1 MMTQTRL
8 AGLNVRCYFLPD
20 SIPLLRGRR
29 KQTLPAFL
37 IYFCC
42 SEASP
47 AIPSHS
53 FALLIYR
60 FGALFFAFM
69 AKVAINLSTGS
80 IQQEEIIVG
89 IDLGTTNSLVA
100 YIHPEGRRPV
110 AINDQGRGT
119 IVPSVVHFPGDDN
132 DPIVGTDAKQ
142 YLLTDPQNTI
152 YSVKRLLGKSY
163 RDLGEH
169 AGQLGYKIIDD
180 NTEGLVKI
188 RVGGHF
194 YSPIELS
201 AEILKEL
208 RTRAEHA
215 LKTPVNKAVIT
226 VPAYFND
233 SQRQATRDAG
243 RLAGLEVLRIVNEPT
258 AAALAYG
265 IGLSPDEEK
274 TVAVYD
280 LGGGTFDISILRIQ
294 QGIFEVL
301 STNGDTYL
309 GGDDFDR
316 LVSEHWVQQY
326 NLTSQLAATPDGQLK
341 QQLRLTAEQAKKHL
355 SQHEEFTADLPG
367 ADQVRLTKA
376 EFNDLIR
383 PLVARTITACQ
394 QALTDAKL
402 PPSALD
408 AVLLVGGSTRVPL
421 VYDTVSEFFQQPA
434 NSSLN
439 PDEVVALGAAIQADI
454 LGGNRRDVLLLDV
467 TPLTLGI
474 ETLGGLMD
482 PIIPRNSKIPT
493 KAGRQ
498 YTTSVDGQVN
508 LKISVYQGE
517 RDLVKENRKLAE
529 FDLRGIPAMPA
540 GLPKVDVNFILNADG
555 ILKVEALE
563 LRSNTHQAVEIKP
576 QYGLTDE
583 QVEKMLMDS
592 LTHARA
598 DVTARMV
605 IEARTVAEQMIYQV
619 ERFVDKNSQY
629 LTEDEITQTAAS
641 VENLKDALTTQ
652 DKDTILKAVDELES
666 LTSPFAERVMNISIK
681 QAMTGR
687 KIE

>member
-1 MMTQTRL
+1 
-8 AGLNVRCYFLPD
+8 
-20 SIPLLRGRR
+20 
-29 KQTLPAFL
+29 
-37 IYFCC
+37 
-42 SEASP
+42 
-47 AIPSHS
+47 
-53 FALLIYR
+53 
-60 FGALFFAFM
+60 M

-100 YIHPEGRRPV
+100 YIHPEGQQPV

-119 IVPSVVHFPGDDN
+119 IVPSVVHFPGDDA
-132 DPIVGTDAKQ
+132 PIVGTEAKQ

-180 NTEGLVKI
+180 NSEGLVKI

-208 RTRAEHA
+208 RARAEHA

-280 LGGGTFDISILRIQ
+280 LGGGTFDISILHIH

-316 LVSEHWVQQY
+316 LVSEHWIQQY
-326 NLTSQLAATPDGQLK
+326 NLTGRLAAATDGQLK

-355 SQHEEFTADLPG
+355 SQHDEFTADLPG
-367 ADQVRLTKA
+367 AGQVQLTKA

-383 PLVARTITACQ
+383 PLVVRTITACQ

-592 LTHARA
+592 ITHARE

-641 VENLKDALTTQ
+641 VQNLKDALTTQ

-681 QAMTGR
+681 QAMTGK

>member
-1 MMTQTRL
+1 
-8 AGLNVRCYFLPD
+8 
-20 SIPLLRGRR
+20 
-29 KQTLPAFL
+29 
-37 IYFCC
+37 
-42 SEASP
+42 
-47 AIPSHS
+47 
-53 FALLIYR
+53 
-60 FGALFFAFM
+60 M

-80 IQQEEIIVG
+80 LQQEEIIVG

-100 YIHPEGRRPV
+100 YIHPDTRQPL

-119 IVPSVVHFPGDDN
+119 IVPSVVHFPQGGE
-132 DPIVGTDAKQ
+132 DPIVGTDAKS

-163 RDLGEH
+163 QDLGQH
-169 AGQLGYKIIDD
+169 ASDLGYKVIDD
-180 NTEGLVKI
+180 NSEGMVKI
-188 RVGGHF
+188 RVGDKF

-265 IGLSPDEEK
+265 VGLSPDEEK

-280 LGGGTFDISILRIQ
+280 LGGGTFDVSILRIQ

-309 GGDDFDR
+309 GGDDIDR
-316 LVSEHWVQQY
+316 AIIEYWSGEY
-326 NLTSQLAATPDGQLK
+326 QLATVLFQNSGA
-341 QQLRLTAEQAKKHL
+341 QQELRLLAESAKKHL
-355 SQHEEFTADLPG
+355 SQNEEFAAEFGGTVLP
-367 ADQVRLTKA
+367 LTKA
-376 EFNDLIR
+376 KFNELIA
-383 PLVARTITACQ
+383 PLVERTLVSCR
-394 QALTDAKL
+394 QAMADAKL
-402 PPSALD
+402 TPQDLN

-421 VYDTVSEFFQQPA
+421 VYDSVSEYFQQPA
-434 NSSLN
+434 NNSLN

-555 ILKVEALE
+555 ILKVEAIE
-563 LRSNTHQAVEIKP
+563 LRSNTRQAVEIKP

-583 QVEKMLMDS
+583 QVEQMLMDS
-592 LTHARA
+592 MTHAREDIA
-598 DVTARMV
+598 ARMV
-605 IEARTVAEQMIYQV
+605 IEARTVAEQMLYQV
-619 ERFVDKNSQY
+619 ERFVSKNGQHLTAEETSQTTAGVEK
-629 LTEDEITQTAAS
+629 LKAALATQ
-641 VENLKDALTTQ
+641 E
-652 DKDTILKAVDELES
+652 KDTILKAVDELEE
-666 LTSPFAERVMNISIK
+666 LTRPFAERVMNISIS
-681 QAMTGR
+681 QAMAGK